1 MEDLYENKILDDL
14 YEIREGFI
22 TSYKKKY
29 GELEETKKAEQA
41 EDGLVNFMK
50 KFIKDENTMKELF
63 EKINKFEG
71 YALDEMCFWHKPYY
85 KLGFI
90 DGMRLKKEIREGKI
104 IENTSNDSIILQNI
118 NEISDYFEEQ
128 KYRNLKKNKEYDK
141 IRHKIE
147 EIKNK
152 YPRVREFFEDDKIE
166 QLTKKEMKAI
176 LDITELQNDRAMYEA
191 DEMLKIGLREGKA
204 L

>member
-1 MEDLYENKILDDL
+1 
-14 YEIREGFI
+14 
-22 TSYKKKY
+22 
-29 GELEETKKAEQA
+29 
-41 EDGLVNFMK
+41 
-50 KFIKDENTMKELF
+50 
-63 EKINKFEG
+63 
-71 YALDEMCFWHKPYY
+71 
-85 KLGFI
+85 
-90 DGMRLKKEIREGKI
+90 MRLKKEIREGKI

>member
-1 MEDLYENKILDDL
+1 MNALVQADVQQSEYLSYFDKFDILSIIFETGLLGKVSMVRTVDAKGIEQFGTDKSIKI
-14 YEIREGFI
+14 IN
-22 TSYKKKY
+22 
-29 GELEETKKAEQA
+29 A
-41 EDGLVNFMK
+41 
-50 KFIKDENTMKELF
+50 LF
-63 EKINKFEG
+63 E
-71 YALDEMCFWHKPYY
+71 YQY
-85 KLGFI
+85 KG
-90 DGMRLKKEIREGKI
+90 
-104 IENTSNDSIILQNI
+104 
-118 NEISDYFEEQ
+118 
-128 KYRNLKKNKEYDK
+128 NLKKNKEYDK

>member
-1 MEDLYENKILDDL
+1 M
-14 YEIREGFI
+14 
-22 TSYKKKY
+22 
-29 GELEETKKAEQA
+29 
-41 EDGLVNFMK
+41 
-50 KFIKDENTMKELF
+50 LF
-63 EKINKFEG
+63 
-71 YALDEMCFWHKPYY
+71 
-85 KLGFI
+85 
-90 DGMRLKKEIREGKI
+90 R
-104 IENTSNDSIILQNI
+104 S
-118 NEISDYFEEQ
+118 
-128 KYRNLKKNKEYDK
+128 K